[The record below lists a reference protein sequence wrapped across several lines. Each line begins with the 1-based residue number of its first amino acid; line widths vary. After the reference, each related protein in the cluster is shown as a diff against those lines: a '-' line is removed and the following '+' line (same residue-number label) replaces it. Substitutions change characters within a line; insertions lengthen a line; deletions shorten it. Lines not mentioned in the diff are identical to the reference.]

1 MDKLH
6 VRSLTVS
13 EQGII
18 WEMLMHAAHESSPEA
33 VQQLPELARYAQ
45 GWGQVGDCGYGAWLG
60 EKSVGAAWV
69 RCFPKGDRGYGFVS
83 EEIPEL
89 AIAVVPTYRGQ
100 GIGTQ
105 LLQMLLKQVNQSHSG
120 MSLSVRSGNPAIAL
134 YTRLGFQPVAHTE
147 VVNRTGGTS
156 FTMVHHFNEG

>member
-1 MDKLH
+1 MNKLH
-6 VRSLTVS
+6 VRFLTVS
-13 EQGII
+13 DQDII
-18 WEMLMHAAHESSPEA
+18 WEMLMHAAHESSLEP
-33 VQQLPELARYAQ
+33 VQQLPDLARYAQ
-45 GWGQVGDCGYGAWLG
+45 DWGRVGDCGYGAWVG

-69 RCFPKGDRGYGFVS
+69 RCFPKSDRGYGYVS

-89 AIAVVPTYRGQ
+89 AIAVLPAYRGQ

-105 LLQMLLKQVNQSHSG
+105 LLQVLLKQVNQSYSG

-134 YTRLGFQPVAHTE
+134 YTRLGFQPVAQTE

-156 FTMVHHFNEG
+156 FTMVHYFH